1 MDIIISILIAGAAG
15 WFAGRLMKGEYS
27 ALINI
32 ILGLIGGVVGAF
44 IFELLGFENVFL
56 LFLICIN
63 SVIKIF
69 HLLALSRDDWSES
82 PW

>member
-32 ILGLIGGVVGAF
+32 ILGLIGGVVGSF
-44 IFELLGFENVFL
+44 IFELLGFESGG
-56 LFLICIN
+56 LIARIIIATVGA
-63 SVIKIF
+63 VIVIWLYRKF
-69 HLLALSRDDWSES
+69 VKEQQ
-82 PW
+82 